1 VTRTLQN
8 TGLLLG
14 VLKLRRRLQP
24 VRTMAL
30 FYSRLPPTLQ
40 RIFNL
45 RARNRVLT
53 AIGLGDF
60 SVARRLMAERTWPT
74 DDLSIFDGALALALG
89 HLRMAASDKASR
101 GGLLNK
107 ISAAAKEERDFLL
120 DVAANPKDQVLAGVS
135 VQRPAKNSVRDGCV
149 LHVLGTSLP
158 FDAAG
163 YNMRTQQLL
172 SAIAHEGV
180 KTAAATR
187 LLYPV
192 DRMAVKARDR
202 DQVGAVEYLRLLP
215 KRVPRTRDDFQKAWG
230 QELAN
235 VAQSKGARLLHA
247 TTDFPNGV
255 AALSAAQ
262 LLDLPVVYEVRG
274 FLEESAQVRI
284 EQSEPPDSKPDING
298 ANERYELTRAAE
310 TSVMQEVNA
319 VTTLSLSMKDEIRA
333 RGIPEAKIH
342 VMPNAVPAEWLDI
355 KTDHEG
361 VRSSLGLAPD
371 EFLVGLFTTF
381 SAHEGVPTLLN
392 AMVNL
397 KNLKVRV
404 KCLLIGDGP
413 TLESA
418 KSLTEKYGLSN
429 DVIFLGRLP
438 QLELPRYY
446 QALDLFVLPRVDARV
461 TQLVTPLKPLEAMAL
476 GTPVVGSSVGG
487 IKEIV
492 EHAVTGELFK
502 PEDAVDCAQVIQ
514 SLLYDSAR
522 RERLAEAA
530 REWVAANRTWTGIAK
545 RYVKL
550 YQELGAI

>member
-1 VTRTLQN
+1 
-8 TGLLLG
+8 
-14 VLKLRRRLQP
+14 
-24 VRTMAL
+24 
-30 FYSRLPPTLQ
+30 
-40 RIFNL
+40 
-45 RARNRVLT
+45 
-53 AIGLGDF
+53 
-60 SVARRLMAERTWPT
+60 
-74 DDLSIFDGALALALG
+74 
-89 HLRMAASDKASR
+89 
-101 GGLLNK
+101 
-107 ISAAAKEERDFLL
+107 
-120 DVAANPKDQVLAGVS
+120 
-135 VQRPAKNSVRDGCV
+135 
-149 LHVLGTSLP
+149 
-158 FDAAG
+158 
-163 YNMRTQQLL
+163 
-172 SAIAHEGV
+172 
-180 KTAAATR
+180 
-187 LLYPV
+187 
-192 DRMAVKARDR
+192 
-202 DQVGAVEYLRLLP
+202 
-215 KRVPRTRDDFQKAWG
+215 
-230 QELAN
+230 
-235 VAQSKGARLLHA
+235 
-247 TTDFPNGV
+247 
-255 AALSAAQ
+255 
-262 LLDLPVVYEVRG
+262 VRG

-284 EQSEPPDSKPDING
+284 EQSESPDSRPDING
-298 ANERYELTRAAE
+298 ANERYELSRAAE

-319 VTTLSLSMKDEIRA
+319 VTTLSLSMKDEISA

-355 KTDHEG
+355 KTDHES

-381 SAHEGVPTLLN
+381 SAHEGVPTLLD
-392 AMVNL
+392 AIVNL

-446 QALDLFVLPRVDARV
+446 QALDLFVLPRVNARV

-502 PEDAVDCAQVIQ
+502 PEDAVDCAEVIQ